1 MLFAVLLLPYI
12 IALMKKYRSKQI
24 VTLIILVLLFFASRF
39 DWDSLDRGAGH
50 DAGAVSQEADASHTG
65 GDADSGPGGELSAEI
80 FSFSEIPPYSG
91 SPVYIV
97 NDDVPFFTEND
108 IKDEPYESFSEL
120 DKLGRCGPAMG
131 MLHRDMMPDWEREN
145 ISSVKPTAWHRDTYD
160 FIDGELLYNRSHLIA
175 FMFTGQGANP
185 LNLITGTRYMNA
197 TGMLPYE
204 EEVADYLRYSDDYV
218 LYRVTPYFE
227 GDDLLAS
234 GVLMEAKSVSDDGDS
249 LQFCIYC
256 YNVQPGIGIDY
267 SDGDNWLLD
276 DEDLDSREF

>member
-1 MLFAVLLLPYI
+1 MLFAVLPMPYI

-24 VTLIILVLLFFASRF
+24 VTLIVLVLLFFASRF
-39 DWDSLDRGAGH
+39 
-50 DAGAVSQEADASHTG
+50 
-65 GDADSGPGGELSAEI
+65 
-80 FSFSEIPPYSG
+80 
-91 SPVYIV
+91 
-97 NDDVPFFTEND
+97 
-108 IKDEPYESFSEL
+108 
-120 DKLGRCGPAMG
+120 
-131 MLHRDMMPDWEREN
+131 DWEREN

>member
-1 MLFAVLLLPYI
+1 MLFAVLSLPYI

-24 VTLIILVLLFFASRF
+24 VTLIVLVLLFFASRF
-39 DWDSLDRGAGH
+39 DWDSLDGSAGQT
-50 DAGAVSQEADASHTG
+50 AGAVSQEADASHTG
-65 GDADSGPGGELSAEI
+65 GGTDSGQGGELSAET

-91 SPVYIV
+91 IPVYIV
-97 NDDVPFFTEND
+97 NDDVPFFTEDD

-120 DKLGRCGPAMG
+120 DELGRCGPAM
-131 MLHRDMMPDWEREN
+131 
-145 ISSVKPTAWHRDTYD
+145 
-160 FIDGELLYNRSHLIA
+160 
-175 FMFTGQGANP
+175 
-185 LNLITGTRYMNA
+185 
-197 TGMLPYE
+197 GMLPYE
-204 EEVADYLRYSDDYV
+204 EEVADYLRYSGDYV